1 MKTLAPLHGL
11 DRFSAR
17 ITAALGREF
26 GLDAEIIHLERP
38 PSPDQGEFAF
48 PCFRLAKERSE
59 NPARIAGGL
68 SGSLSIPEVE
78 VSAAGPFLNFR
89 IDRAAMASAVLADA
103 LREDFGTARQDLSM
117 VVEFSSPNI
126 AKPMHAGHLRS
137 TVAGAAVARIFAHLG
152 NRVVR
157 INHVGDWGSQF
168 GKLIAAWNRWGD
180 PAALERDPIGHLLA
194 LYVRFHKEEE
204 SDPGL
209 ATEAR
214 AAFQELESG
223 KENETR
229 AAWKRFT
236 RLSLAEFHKVYERLG
251 IEFDHIRGESWYESR
266 LGPTLDWLEAR
277 GVVETSQG
285 ARIVDLAE
293 QGIKTPGLVQKTDG
307 TTLYLTRDLAAA
319 LSRWEEFHF
328 DHCLYVVGNEQ
339 KLHFQ
344 QLKAVLRRCGCAWAD
359 RIEHIPFGL
368 IRLAAGK
375 LSTRQGRVLQLSDV
389 LDRAVE
395 LAASIVAEK
404 NPEHPYPGR
413 VAREVGIG
421 AVVFHDLKN
430 QRTKDVVFDWKEVL
444 SFEGDTGPSLQYTH
458 ARCCAILRK
467 AGRPVPAAE
476 EVDAALLADSPGL
489 MAALGRFP
497 AAVREAAARREPSIL
512 AQYLLRL
519 GTAGNHF
526 YRDRR
531 VLGSEPALEAARL
544 AAIGALRRTLATGL
558 GLLGV
563 PAPEEM

>member
-1 MKTLAPLHGL
+1 MKTLAPLQGL
-11 DRFSAR
+11 DRFSSR
-17 ITAALGREF
+17 ITAALRQELGIAPET
-26 GLDAEIIHLERP
+26 IHLERP
-38 PSPDQGEFAF
+38 PSQDQGEFAF

-59 NPARIAGGL
+59 NPARLAREL
-68 SGSLSIPEVE
+68 SGSLSIPDVK
-78 VSAAGPFLNFR
+78 VSAAGPFLNFQ
-89 IDRAAMASAVLADA
+89 IDRAPMACAVLADA
-103 LREDFGTARQDLSM
+103 LRGDFGAARQDLSV

-137 TVAGAAVARIFAHLG
+137 TVSGAALARIFTHLG

-157 INHVGDWGSQF
+157 VNHVGDWGSQF

-180 PAALERDPIGHLLA
+180 ETALGRDPIGHLLA

-204 SDPGL
+204 ADPAL
-209 ATEAR
+209 AAEAR
-214 AAFQELESG
+214 SAFQDLESG
-223 KENETR
+223 RENETR
-229 AAWKRFT
+229 AVWQRFT
-236 RLSLAEFHKVYERLG
+236 RLSLGEFQKVYERLG

-266 LGPTLDWLEAR
+266 LGPTLAWLESR
-277 GVVETSQG
+277 GVVETSEG
-285 ARIVDLAE
+285 ARIVDLTE
-293 QGIKTPGLVQKTDG
+293 QGLQTPGLVQKTDG

-344 QLKAVLRRCGCAWAD
+344 QIKAVLERCGCSWAG

-368 IRLAAGK
+368 IRLAEGK
-375 LSTRQGRVLQLSDV
+375 LSTRQGRVLLLSEV

-395 LAASIVAEK
+395 LAARIVAEK
-404 NPEHPYPGR
+404 NPDHPDPAR

-444 SFEGDTGPSLQYTH
+444 SFEGDAGPSLQYTH

-467 AGRPVPAAE
+467 AGRPVPSAE
-476 EVDAALLADSPGL
+476 EVDAALLADSPAL

-497 AAVREAAARREPSIL
+497 AAVREAAARREPSVL

-526 YRDRR
+526 YRDHR
-531 VLGSEPALEAARL
+531 VLGSEAPLEAARL
-544 AAIGALRRTLATGL
+544 AAIEALRRTLATGL

-563 PAPEEM
+563 PAPEAM